1 MKKILACLSWI
12 IAILGAGSICIST
25 WLIDNYIMFYIGWGL
40 LIVGIIC
47 ILLTCKKSR
56 EFIFNLLDFI
66 WDRNFDCRLVQINAE
81 MVLLLFCYFWK
92 WCAEKPLSIVF
103 FEVQIHSSPIF
114 RFIWLRRSIRWENG
128 PLLSI
133 FLHLSFHIM
142 PSNYKPYN
150 CCRVNDKINSCILHI
165 CNP

>member
-56 EFIFNLLDFI
+56 ESIFNLLDFI
-66 WDRNFDCRLVQINAE
+66 
-81 MVLLLFCYFWK
+81 
-92 WCAEKPLSIVF
+92 
-103 FEVQIHSSPIF
+103 
-114 RFIWLRRSIRWENG
+114 
-128 PLLSI
+128 
-133 FLHLSFHIM
+133 
-142 PSNYKPYN
+142 
-150 CCRVNDKINSCILHI
+150 
-165 CNP
+165 